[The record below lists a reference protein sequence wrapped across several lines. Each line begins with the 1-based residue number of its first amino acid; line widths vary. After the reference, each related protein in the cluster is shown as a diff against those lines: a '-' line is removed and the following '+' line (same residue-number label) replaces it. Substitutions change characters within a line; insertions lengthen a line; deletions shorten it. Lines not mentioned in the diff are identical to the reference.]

1 MNLPNTRLLAH
12 NVLAMIKLLALI
24 VLSLGGFV
32 LMISEPIDN
41 DGSLDTLL
49 LSKIVGIG
57 ALYIAYQ
64 IFNGSLNKL
73 NE

>member
-1 MNLPNTRLLAH
+1 MYNIAALLK
-12 NVLAMIKLLALI
+12 LAALI
-24 VLSLGGFV
+24 VLSLGGFT

-41 DGSLDTLL
+41 DGSLYTLL

-57 ALYIAYQ
+57 ALYIAYK

>member
-1 MNLPNTRLLAH
+1 MNLPNTRLLAY

-24 VLSLGGFV
+24 VLSLVGLV

-41 DGSLDTLL
+41 DDSLSTLL
-49 LSKIVGIG
+49 LSKIVGMG
-57 ALYIAYQ
+57 ALCLAYR